1 MSPEIVALSTSAAVV
16 GTVHTLLGPDHYVPF
31 LALGRARG
39 WTRGRTLR
47 LVLACGV
54 GHVGVSVLL
63 AVAGVALGAS
73 LLDLERLD
81 SLRGDAAGWIL
92 LAFGVAYALWGIRK
106 ARHAQVHSHTHVHA
120 NGTIHAHRHS
130 HGGDHAHPHGS
141 AAGGRGPVVWALVL
155 IFVLGPCE
163 ALVPLLVIP
172 VARGD
177 AGGAVLVAGVFGAAT
192 LLAMVGA
199 VWVGL
204 KGAARIRVPWLGRW
218 GHSLAGAV
226 VMGCGAA
233 VLLGL

>member
-1 MSPEIVALSTSAAVV
+1 MSAEIVALATSAAVV

-31 LALGRARG
+31 MALGRARG
-39 WTRGRTLR
+39 WGKGRTLR
-47 LVLACGV
+47 LVFACGV

-73 LLDLERLD
+73 LLDLERFD
-81 SLRGDAAGWIL
+81 AVRGDAAGWIL
-92 LAFGVAYALWGIRK
+92 LAFGAAYALWGIRK
-106 ARHAQVHSHTHVHA
+106 ARRSHVHSHAHVHA
-120 NGTIHAHRHS
+120 DGTMHAHRHG
-130 HGGDHAHPHGS
+130 HGGEHAHAHGS
-141 AAGGRGPVVWALVL
+141 AVTGRGPVVWALVL

-163 ALVPLLVIP
+163 ALLPLLVVP

-177 AGGAVLVAGVFGAAT
+177 TGGAVLVAGTFGATT
-192 LLAMVGA
+192 LFAMVGA

-204 KGAARIRVPWLGRW
+204 TGAAWIRAPWLGRW
-218 GHSLAGAV
+218 GHSVAGAV